1 MKKLL
6 SLGVITLSTLALV
19 ACSQGSEETATS
31 SSENKTEQSTSSEDK
46 TSENTVPT
54 EYKNA
59 LKSAENYLSFSAFS
73 KQGLYDQL
81 TSDAGDKYPAEAAQY
96 AIDNI
101 KVDWKEQALKSAK
114 HYQEIMPMSN
124 EGLKEQLTS
133 SAGEKFTEEEAQ
145 YAIDNLDK

>member
-6 SLGVITLSTLALV
+6 TLGVVSLSTLALI
-19 ACSQGSEETATS
+19 ACSNSNNKNTSKEPATEIKK
-31 SSENKTEQSTSSEDK
+31 ENKKVAKKED
-46 TSENTVPT
+46 SVPT

-81 TSDAGDKYPAEAAQY
+81 TSDAGDKYSAEAAQY
-96 AIDNI
+96 AVDNI
-101 KVDWKEQALKSAK
+101 KADWKEQALKAAK
-114 HYQEIMPMSN
+114 NYQKITPMSN
-124 EGLKEQLTS
+124 DGLKEQLMS
-133 SAGEKFTEEEAQ
+133 SAGDKYTEEEAQ